1 DVSEQI
7 STAGKEASGT
17 GNMKFMMN
25 GAITLGTLDG
35 ATVEIDRLVGREND
49 VIFGMTVEEIESFRQ
64 TYRAMDYV
72 NGDERI
78 RKVLNTF
85 IDGTWNG
92 DRDDFRTIY
101 DELLMKNDEYF
112 VLADFDSYVQAQEQI
127 SSRYQDRRA
136 WARSCLINI
145 AKSGYFSSDRTI
157 CQYADEIWNVK
168 PLKF

>member
-1 DVSEQI
+1 MPEEKNTPYAEFGKKLTALRKKNHFSRQQLGDLCGVAA
-7 STAGKEASGT
+7 STIVNYERGT
-17 GNMKFMMN
+17 RIPYADTALRM
-25 GAITLGTLDG
+25 AQ
-35 ATVEIDRLVGREND
+35 
-49 VIFGMTVEEIESFRQ
+49 IFGMTVEEIESFRQ

-127 SSRYQDRRA
+127 SARYQDRHA

-145 AKSGYFSSDRTI
+145 AKSGYFSSD
-157 CQYADEIWNVK
+157 
-168 PLKF
+168 F